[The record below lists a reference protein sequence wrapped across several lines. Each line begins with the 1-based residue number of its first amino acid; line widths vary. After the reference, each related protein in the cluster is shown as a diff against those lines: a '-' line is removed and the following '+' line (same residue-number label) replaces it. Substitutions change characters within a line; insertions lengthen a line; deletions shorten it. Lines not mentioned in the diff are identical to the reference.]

1 MFNQFFYS
9 LKRLPVSILSRS
21 TINPLGRWSVISK
34 NPNEKELKAYMAN
47 YDNEQS
53 QYLYSKEEASS
64 ILNKNKITNKNKNIL
79 EQFYLTWF

>member
-1 MFNQFFYS
+1 MFSQFFYS
-9 LKRLPVSILSRS
+9 LKRLPTSILTTSE
-21 TINPLGRWSVISK
+21 INPLGRWSVISK

-64 ILNKNKITNKNKNIL
+64 ILNKKNITNKNKNIL